1 MTYPSTGPALSSL
14 SALVLSSLLAAAAP
28 AQEAPELYSIGNPTG
43 AEQQY
48 LELIN
53 RARANPAAEG
63 ARLAA
68 STDPE
73 IVAAIAGFGVDL
85 ALFEAQM
92 KALPALPPLAFN
104 EKLLAAARAHS
115 QDMLAHAYQDH
126 IGTDGSST
134 SDRISASGYDWSA
147 YGENIF
153 SYARSV
159 SYGHAAFE
167 IDWGGTPASGGMQVP
182 PGHRDNIHSPLFRE
196 IGVGVIDGTNGEVG
210 PQIVTQDFA
219 APLLVAQPL
228 LTGVVYADANGN
240 GFYDPG
246 EGVGGVT
253 ISVAGASSYA
263 ISAASG
269 GYAVPLPNDGTYGV
283 TFSGGGEPE
292 VENVVVVASGQNVKL
307 DDVRAAVLP
316 SAPRLLNISTRMQ
329 VGTGDNVL
337 IGGFI
342 VTGNAPK
349 KIIVRGLGPSLAL
362 EGGLQDP
369 TLDLY
374 DSAGHLLAS
383 NDNWETNSNADQI
396 VASTV
401 APTNPKEPAILTTL
415 PANGSAYTAIVRGA
429 NATTGIGLVE
439 VYDLD
444 AAGDA
449 QLANISTRGR
459 VETGDNV
466 MIGGFIVAGKEAAN
480 VIVRALGPS
489 LGMVGNWPIQRSSS
503 WTAMGTSLGMNDNWR
518 SDQESEILATQVA
531 PTRDAEAALVRTLTP
546 GAYTA
551 IVRGAQNS
559 SGVAVVEAYNLP

>member
-1 MTYPSTGPALSSL
+1 MSSARFSL
-14 SALVLSSLLAAAAP
+14 TALVLNALLTAVAS
-28 AQEAPELYSIGNPTG
+28 AQEAPRLYSIGNPTG
-43 AEQQY
+43 EEQQY

-68 STDPE
+68 STDPD
-73 IVAAIAGFGVDL
+73 VLDAIAGFGVDL
-85 ALFEAQM
+85 ALFQAQM
-92 KALPALPPLAFN
+92 KALPPLAFN
-104 EKLLAAARAHS
+104 GDLLAAARAHT
-115 QDMLAHAYQDH
+115 QDMFAHAYQDH

-134 SDRISASGYDWSA
+134 SDRISAQGYDWSA
-147 YGENIF
+147 DGENIF
-153 SYARSV
+153 SYSKSV
-159 SYGHAAFE
+159 IYGHAAFE

-182 PGHRDNIHSPLFRE
+182 SGHRNNIHSTFFRE
-196 IGVGVIDGTNGEVG
+196 IGVGVIDGTNGVVG

-219 APLLVAQPL
+219 APLLIAPPL
-228 LTGVVYADANGN
+228 LTGVVYSDVNGN
-240 GFYDPG
+240 GFYDPS

-253 ISVAGASSYA
+253 ISVAGASYYA

-269 GYAVPLPNDGTYGV
+269 GYAVPLPNDDTYNV
-283 TFSGGGEPE
+283 TFAGGGQPD
-292 VENVVVVASGQNVKL
+292 VEKVAVVAGGQNVKL

-316 SAPRLLNISTRMQ
+316 STPRLVNISTRMQ
-329 VGTGDNVL
+329 VGTGDNAL

-342 VTGNAPK
+342 LTGSASEK
-349 KIIVRGLGPSLAL
+349 VIIRGIGPSLTINGAL
-362 EGGLQDP
+362 QNP

-374 DSAGHLLAS
+374 DGAGRLMAS
-383 NDNWETNSNADQI
+383 NDNWQTNSNAQEI
-396 VASTV
+396 IASTV

-429 NATTGIGLVE
+429 NDTTGIGLVE

-444 AAGDA
+444 AAGAA
-449 QLANISTRGR
+449 QLANISTRGL

-480 VIVRALGPS
+480 VIVRAIGPS
-489 LGMVGNWPIQRSSS
+489 LGVAGELADPTLELVNGN
-503 WTAMGTSLGMNDNWR
+503 GVSLGANDNWR

-531 PTRDAEAALVRTLTP
+531 PTRDAEAALVRTLAP

-559 SGVAVVEAYNLP
+559 SGIAIVEAYNLP